1 MQGCH
6 MEAMINVWE
15 EKLSQLV
22 VISFE
27 FLPNAT
33 LKANI
38 LICLVI
44 LKIADSWRDTWKDV
58 VTAS

>member
-1 MQGCH
+1 

-15 EKLSQLV
+15 EKLFQLV

-33 LKANI
+33 LKANT

-44 LKIADSWRDTWKDV
+44 LKIADS
-58 VTAS
+58 